1 MKAQDDAGIAAKA
14 SNPVLSLSK
23 HGWLGIHRKNA
34 MIGR

>member
-1 MKAQDDAGIAAKA
+1 MLAFAAKL

-23 HGWLGIHRKNA
+23 HGWRGIHRKNA